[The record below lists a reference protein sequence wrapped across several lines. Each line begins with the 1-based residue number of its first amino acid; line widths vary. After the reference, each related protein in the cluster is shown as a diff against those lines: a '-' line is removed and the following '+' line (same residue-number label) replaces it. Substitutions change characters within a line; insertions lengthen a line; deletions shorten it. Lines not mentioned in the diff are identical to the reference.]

1 MIKSMTGF
9 GDASDQFDGMKY
21 FIEIKTVNN
30 RYLKTNVKT
39 SEIAAFMTDEIDK
52 LLRSRINRGTVNFT
66 LKIQSTSD
74 QALFDIDENTIQ
86 AYIKK
91 LQAVA
96 KLNDIDT
103 QINITELLA
112 IPGVIQPAVPDQ
124 QQAEKIRK
132 TVIAMTQQALE
143 KLNQMRMQEGKTLAD
158 DLIANCDAIT
168 KKLDFVCQ
176 KSPLVVQEYH
186 DKLKKRVDDLLAVAR
201 LELDSETL
209 AREVAI
215 FAEKCD
221 IAEEITRLNSH
232 LAQFKAF
239 CKEDT
244 NNGRKLDFVAQE
256 MLREA
261 NTIAS
266 KASNELIC
274 QCVID
279 IKCSI
284 DRIKEQV
291 QNIE

>member
-9 GDASDQFDGMKY
+9 GDASDQIDGMKY

-30 RYLKTNVKT
+30 RYLKTSVKV
-39 SEIAAFMTDEIDK
+39 SEVAAFMTDEIDK
-52 LLRSRINRGTVNFT
+52 LLRSCINRGTVNFS
-66 LKIQSTSD
+66 LKIQSASD
-74 QALFDIDENTIQ
+74 QGLFDIDENTIQ

-91 LQAVA
+91 LTTIAEQ
-96 KLNDIDT
+96 NNIDT
-103 QINITELLA
+103 RIDITSLLT
-112 IPGVIQPAVPDQ
+112 IPGVIQPALPDE
-124 QQAEKIRK
+124 QQAEKVRES
-132 TVIAMTQQALE
+132 VITMTQQALE
-143 KLNQMRMQEGKTLAD
+143 KLDLMRTQEGKTLAD
-158 DLIANCDAIT
+158 DLIANCDAIAQ
-168 KKLDFVCQ
+168 KLDIICQ

-186 DKLKKRVDDLLAVAR
+186 DKLKKKVDDLLAAAR

-239 CKEDT
+239 CKENT
-244 NNGRKLDFVAQE
+244 NSGRKLDFVTQE

-274 QCVID
+274 QSVID

>member
-9 GDASDQFDGMKY
+9 GDASDQIDGMKY

-30 RYLKTNVKT
+30 RYLKTSVKI
-39 SEIAAFMTDEIDK
+39 SEGAAFMTDEIDK
-52 LLRSRINRGTVNFT
+52 LLRSCINRGTLNFS
-66 LKIQSTSD
+66 LKIQSASD
-74 QALFDIDENTIQ
+74 RGLFEIDENTIQ

-91 LQAVA
+91 LTTIAEQ
-96 KLNDIDT
+96 NNIDT
-103 QINITELLA
+103 RIDITSLLT
-112 IPGVIQPAVPDQ
+112 IPGIVQPALPDER
-124 QQAEKIRK
+124 QAEKIRAS
-132 TVIAMTQQALE
+132 VIALTQQALE
-143 KLNQMRMQEGKTLAD
+143 KLDLMRTQEGKTLAD
-158 DLIANCDAIT
+158 DLIVYCDAIVQ
-168 KKLDFVCQ
+168 KLDVIRR

-186 DKLKKRVDDLLAVAR
+186 DKLKKRVDDLLAAAR

-244 NNGRKLDFVAQE
+244 NSGRKLDFVTQE

-266 KASNELIC
+266 KASNEVIC
-274 QCVID
+274 QSVID

>member
-9 GDASDQFDGMKY
+9 GDVGGQVDGMKY

-39 SEIAAFMTDEIDK
+39 SEIAGFMTDEIDK
-52 LLRSRINRGTVNFT
+52 LLRSCINRGTVNFT

-91 LQAVA
+91 LRTIAEQ
-96 KLNDIDT
+96 NDIDT
-103 QINITELLA
+103 QIDITSLLT
-112 IPGVIQPAVPDQ
+112 IPGVIQPAAPDP
-124 QQAEKIRK
+124 QQAEKIRE

-143 KLNQMRMQEGKTLAD
+143 KLNQMRMQEGKTLAG

-168 KKLDFVCQ
+168 EKLDLVCQ

-186 DKLKKRVDDLLAVAR
+186 DKLKKRVDDLLSEAR
-201 LELDSETL
+201 LELNSETL

-221 IAEEITRLNSH
+221 IAEEITRLRSH
-232 LAQFKAF
+232 LAQFKVF
-239 CKEDT
+239 CKENT

-274 QCVID
+274 QSVID